1 MRRYIFVLLWML
13 GLAGCAGLGGEPEIV
28 ATIARTETSL
38 ESAWRPTIAAG
49 ARIFAE
55 RCTECHGSSGDG
67 RGDLVVAGSVSQ
79 PIDMTDHELVAA
91 KAPLEWYEIISEGK
105 IENLMPPWENALSE
119 RERWDVTLYTYTLGY
134 TDALLAAGER
144 IWAEGCADCA
154 LPDAIPP
161 IFSDA
166 FYGEQLNQTHFGSV
180 LGADDILAAVA
191 YARMAALE
199 SSDSAPQGSLPRG
212 VFRGRVEH
220 GTTGAVVPADTPLQ
234 LQYGSSAAGFAF
246 AETKAAEDG
255 SFAFADIPLTSAFSY
270 VVSAVY
276 DGRLFSVRVPAGHA
290 DKFDVTIT
298 LYDATDDP
306 DVVSVSHIELFI
318 EPVTLA
324 DLGPGLTV
332 TEIIRYRNDSDRIY
346 TSGRGFDDGRE
357 AVLLLQFPR
366 GARLL
371 SGDGSG
377 RYVVIEG
384 IENLPN
390 SLIDTQPVAPGDA
403 HEVVQEYFIAYQ
415 ESLRFEQTFNNAIA
429 AEIRVTLA
437 EGLRIESELLR
448 SEGKDSLHETFEVY
462 KGALQMT
469 RDARLNFGISG
480 DPFATSSDDETL
492 VTSETLPALFIGGI
506 VLATVLGVGLSLL
519 RRRSATPAGGIERL
533 VQELARLDAD
543 HDQGRI
549 NHDLWHH
556 RRRELK
562 ERLAQLMA
570 EDGVER

>member
-1 MRRYIFVLLWML
+1 MIPM
-13 GLAGCAGLGGEPEIV
+13 
-28 ATIARTETSL
+28 
-38 ESAWRPTIAAG
+38 
-49 ARIFAE
+49 
-55 RCTECHGSSGDG
+55 SSG
-67 RGDLVVAGSVSQ
+67 
-79 PIDMTDHELVAA
+79 
-91 KAPLEWYEIISEGK
+91 
-105 IENLMPPWENALSE
+105 
-119 RERWDVTLYTYTLGY
+119 
-134 TDALLAAGER
+134 
-144 IWAEGCADCA
+144 
-154 LPDAIPP
+154 
-161 IFSDA
+161 
-166 FYGEQLNQTHFGSV
+166 
-180 LGADDILAAVA
+180 
-191 YARMAALE
+191 
-199 SSDSAPQGSLPRG
+199 
-212 VFRGRVEH
+212 
-220 GTTGAVVPADTPLQ
+220 
-234 LQYGSSAAGFAF
+234 
-246 AETKAAEDG
+246 
-255 SFAFADIPLTSAFSY
+255 
-270 VVSAVY
+270 
-276 DGRLFSVRVPAGHA
+276 
-290 DKFDVTIT
+290 
-298 LYDATDDP
+298 
-306 DVVSVSHIELFI
+306 VSHIELFI

-415 ESLRFEQTFNNAIA
+415 ESLQFEQTFNNVID
-429 AEIRVTLA
+429 AESASPWLKGCA
-437 EGLRIESELLR
+437 LRANCCEARARTVSMKR
-448 SEGKDSLHETFEVY
+448 FEVY

-480 DPFATSSDDETL
+480 DPFATSSDDESL
-492 VTSETLPALFIGGI
+492 VTSESLPSLLIGGI
-506 VLATVLGVGLSLL
+506 VLATVLVAGVAVV